1 MWNNKREDEATARPH
16 LPTPMA
22 PPGDPMREHA
32 AIGSSITII
41 GDVTGDEDITVL
53 GKIEGKITL
62 PKNNVTIG
70 RSAHVT
76 ADICAKSVSVEGEV
90 NGNLLAGEQILI
102 RKTAK
107 MHGNL
112 TAPRVGLED
121 GCRFRG
127 SVDMETQPGEKGRTP
142 APTTPARPV
151 PETPAATPA
160 KHAGGNA
167 TERLLLPAH
176 SHP

>member
-1 MWNNKREDEATARPH
+1 
-16 LPTPMA
+16 MA
-22 PPGDPMREHA
+22 PPGEPGRDAA
-32 AIGSSITII
+32 AIGSSITIV
-41 GDVTGDEDITVL
+41 GDVTGEEDITVL
-53 GKIEGKITL
+53 GKVEGKINL

-70 RSAHVT
+70 KSARVT

-102 RKTAK
+102 RRTAK

-127 SVDMETQPGEKGRTP
+127 SVDMETQFGDKPRI
-142 APTTPARPV
+142 
-151 PETPAATPA
+151 PAAEKPPRGIQEAPAGSPAA
-160 KHAGGNA
+160 KHGGTA
-167 TERLLLPAH
+167 TERLLQPAPT
-176 SHP
+176 HP